1 MKGPLWQMVG
11 RHLNSTEEGL
21 QVVVVMAVAIQG
33 LTVLPW
39 WTARPVIPHQLR
51 HPASHIGTTSEH
63 QIRLLL
69 SAQSI
74 RRAVVLLWKEKGA
87 IT

>member
-1 MKGPLWQMVG
+1 MVG

-21 QVVVVMAVAIQG
+21 QVAVVTAVAIQG

-51 HPASHIGTTSEH
+51 HPAFHIDTTSER
-63 QIRLLL
+63 QTRLLL
-69 SAQSI
+69 LVQSF
-74 RRAVVLLWKEKGA
+74 RRAAVLLWKGKAA